1 MWTHDDRL
9 LNTLTEIPMSRA
21 VVDTPTLTTNLI
33 TKGAQVLSRLS
44 LGHEHAPVITE
55 HVVGGE
61 LLLDRVDRVCC

>member
-1 MWTHDDRL
+1 
-9 LNTLTEIPMSRA
+9 MSRA

-55 HVVGGE
+55 HVVGGK